1 MFYSIH
7 IHARKVNELIDLK
20 SEKEQHHTHSKLK
33 SVALTIASA

>member
-7 IHARKVNELIDLK
+7 IHAHKVNELIDLK